1 MVENFEIYCDHVWVC
16 KNKTTG
22 SLIKIL
28 VSGQSWGSIDLEYV
42 QKFWGKFQES
52 SEKVPGNFGNFQENR
67 ILKFQN
73 HENVVRQSGSD
84 PLRAA
89 KLCGIDRSHREGKTV
104 LSDFQKNVSKIF
116 GNIFCENFDI
126 FWKNLGK
133 LFSFLGL
140 SRGFP
145 GTFLKYFLKKRVQ
158 LELYFTMSPKTRSY
172 HKNSRKYLCFTVL
185 GS

>member
-1 MVENFEIYCDHVWVC
+1 M
-16 KNKTTG
+16 
-22 SLIKIL
+22 IKFL
-28 VSGQSWGSIDLEYV
+28 VPEESWGSIDSKYANIFE
-42 QKFWGKFQES
+42 ENS
-52 SEKVPGNFGNFQENR
+52 RKVPRKLQETSGIFQENQ

-73 HENVVRQSGSD
+73 HENVVRQSGFD

-116 GNIFCENFDI
+116 WSIFCENFVI
-126 FWKNLGK
+126 FWKYLGK
-133 LFSFLGL
+133 LFSFLGF

-158 LELYFTMSPKTRSY
+158 LDSTLQWAQKLDHTIKTREDIYVLLSFGANCPDFQIRRTT
-172 HKNSRKYLCFTVL
+172 NSATYSNEK
-185 GS
+185 

>member
-1 MVENFEIYCDHVWVC
+1 MVENFEIYCDHVWAC

-22 SLIKIL
+22 SMIKFL
-28 VSGQSWGSIDLEYV
+28 VPEESWGSIDSKYANIFEE
-42 QKFWGKFQES
+42 KS
-52 SEKVPGNFGNFQENR
+52 RKVPRKLQETSGIFQENQ

-73 HENVVRQSGSD
+73 HENVVRQSGFD

-104 LSDFQKNVSKIF
+104 LSDFQKNVSKKNWTF
-116 GNIFCENFDI
+116 FCEIVDI

-133 LFSFLGL
+133 LFSFLGF

-145 GTFLKYFLKKRVQ
+145 ETFLKYFLKKCVQ
-158 LELYFTMSPKTRSY
+158 LELYFTMSTKTWSY
-172 HKNSRKYLCFTVL
+172 HKNSRRYLYFTVL
-185 GS
+185 RS

>member
-1 MVENFEIYCDHVWVC
+1 MIYCHHVWVC
-16 KNKTTG
+16 KNKTNG

-116 GNIFCENFDI
+116 GNIFCEIFDI

-133 LFSFLGL
+133 LFSFLGF

-172 HKNSRKYLCFTVL
+172 HKNSRRYLCFTVL
-185 GS
+185 RS

>member
-1 MVENFEIYCDHVWVC
+1 MVENFEIYCDHVWAC

-22 SLIKIL
+22 SMIKFL
-28 VSGQSWGSIDLEYV
+28 VPEESWGSIDSKYAKNFEENPRKV
-42 QKFWGKFQES
+42 PRKFQGTS
-52 SEKVPGNFGNFQENR
+52 GIFQENQ

-73 HENVVRQSGSD
+73 HENVVRQSGFD

-133 LFSFLGL
+133 LSSFLGF

-172 HKNSRKYLCFTVL
+172 HKNSRRYLCFTVL
-185 GS
+185 RS